1 MANKNVNVTE
11 NRHKYIGGSD
21 VPVIM
26 GISSFKS
33 RFDLLLEKA
42 ELQDD
47 DFLGNEYTEYGNALE
62 PKIRDYINSSM
73 HRYFKEDTL
82 IKDNF
87 RGNFDGIDLDGILE
101 IKTTSN
107 IKKTLNGYKTYLVQ
121 LLYYMVMAGKEK
133 GILAVYER
141 PKDFNEKFDKNN
153 LVTFDVNKCDHLEL
167 IDDIENAVNK
177 FLSDLTK
184 VRENPF
190 ITEQELQSN
199 ELVSISYKLVKL
211 ELALAEYDE
220 IKKQRDDFKAKLKAV
235 MEKENV
241 KKWTTNNGTQ
251 ITLIPDGVDSTTETF
266 DEKAFKTENEE
277 VYKKY
282 LVKKTKK
289 GRKGYV
295 KITIPKEI

>member
-1 MANKNVNVTE
+1 MANKNVTE

-21 VPVIM
+21 IPIIM

-47 DFLGNEYTEYGNALE
+47 DFCGNEYTEYGNALE

-141 PKDFNEKFDKNN
+141 PKDFNEKFNENN

-177 FLSDLTK
+177 FLLDLSK

-199 ELVSISYKLVKL
+199 ELVSISYKLAKL

-251 ITLIPDGVDSTTETF
+251 ITLIPDGVDSTVETF
-266 DEKAFKTENEE
+266 DEKTFKAENEE

-282 LVKKTKK
+282 LVEKTKK